1 MPGQLVKKSATGSRG
16 PSRPKSAQ
24 ARADDAEERVRDLEA
39 QNAALREEHEAQVA
53 ALREKDKEQIA
64 IIDEYREMVDQNA
77 GLSPLQL
84 VRQLAESAM
93 QRLLKALVELLN
105 MLLDVLM
112 LFEIFA
118 VDSNLGYTSLTFLL
132 VMLLGRARI
141 AAGMWPDVEDGKR
154 WVFLVF
160 ALRLWEG
167 GVCCVALA

>member
-39 QNAALREEHEAQVA
+39 QVA

-77 GLSPLQL
+77 SLSPLQL

>member
-1 MPGQLVKKSATGSRG
+1 MPGELVKKSTAGSRG

-39 QNAALREEHEAQVA
+39 QLAAV
-53 ALREKDKEQIA
+53 REKDKKQLA
-64 IIDEYREMVDQNA
+64 IIDEYREMVDQTA

-93 QRLLKALVELLN
+93 QRLLKAIVELLN

-141 AAGMWPDVEDGKR
+141 AAGMWKDVEDGKR
-154 WVFLVF
+154 WVFLAY
-160 ALRLWEG
+160 ALGLWEG

>member
-1 MPGQLVKKSATGSRG
+1 MPGQHVKKSATGSRG

-24 ARADDAEERVRDLEA
+24 ARADDAEARNRDLEA
-39 QNAALREEHEAQVA
+39 QNAALREQYEAQLA
-53 ALREKDKEQIA
+53 AVREKDKEQLA
-64 IIDEYREMVDQNA
+64 TLDEYRKMVDRTA
-77 GLSPLQL
+77 ALSPLEL

-132 VMLLGRARI
+132 AMLLGRARI
-141 AAGMWPDVEDGKR
+141 AAGMWSDVEDGNQRK
-154 WVFLVF
+154 FLVF

-167 GVCCVALA
+167 GLCCVALA

>member
-1 MPGQLVKKSATGSRG
+1 MPGQHVKKSTTGSRG
-16 PSRPKSAQ
+16 PSRSKSET
-24 ARADDAEERVRDLEA
+24 ARADDAEARNRDLEA
-39 QNAALREEHEAQVA
+39 QNAALREEHEAQLA
-53 ALREKDKEQIA
+53 AVREENKEQLA

-141 AAGMWPDVEDGKR
+141 AAGMWKDVEDGKR
-154 WVFLVF
+154 WVFLAY
-160 ALRLWEG
+160 ALGLWEG